1 MKGRRRSCR
10 PPRPRT
16 YPEHPEEDPTGA
28 ESAAKDF
35 NGHDGPA
42 RIFYNRHA
50 ETFYTRC
57 FPFGAER
64 WWGSMADCLDYV
76 EIYRKTSAMPNVT
89 VRPDDLRLMA
99 QEIRPYMGAL

>member
-1 MKGRRRSCR
+1 MIRRRKGRAR
-10 PPRPRT
+10 PGNPIPD
-16 YPEHPEEDPTGA
+16 HPEEDPTGA
-28 ESAAKDF
+28 ESAARDF

-50 ETFYTRC
+50 ETFYTRRY
-57 FPFGAER
+57 PLGSEK
-64 WWGSMADCLDYV
+64 WWGTMADNLDYV